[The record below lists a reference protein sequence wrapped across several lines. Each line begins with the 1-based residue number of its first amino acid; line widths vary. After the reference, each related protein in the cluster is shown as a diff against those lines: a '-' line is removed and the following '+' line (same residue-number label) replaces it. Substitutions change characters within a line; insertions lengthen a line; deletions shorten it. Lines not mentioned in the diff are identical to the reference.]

1 MAQVRANNSA
11 RSCWTVIDDYVY
23 DLTRW
28 IDRHPGGDDAILFLC
43 GKDGTNAF
51 KAQHANR
58 AGPAIR
64 LDSYKLG
71 PLNK

>member
-1 MAQVRANNSA
+1 
-11 RSCWTVIDDYVY
+11 
-23 DLTRW
+23 
-28 IDRHPGGDDAILFLC
+28 LFLC